1 MHFCALFCHIPDHRT
16 RKVYA
21 LAFAQQSSQHC
32 STGKM
37 GRHFDV
43 TYEEVD
49 IEIISSSLLGSEGE
63 SVRLTMVRYVPTF
76 IMVGSFFLY
85 FVLYKVVF
93 PMTRPKTTAEIE
105 RTLRMRDAHNFSLFV
120 YSAICCIGCTAYL
133 LLDGQ
138 LFDWHRLLC
147 TPVEGTLLRPL
158 SVTFTLSKI
167 WEWWDTA
174 FIVWLGSRPPQ
185 FLHLYHHATTF
196 WLFCFV
202 MNLPG
207 PEKFGMMLNGGVHM
221 LMYSHYWRPWP
232 KALIPAITILQIAQ
246 LAFVTYA
253 YTVNP
258 RECPDAL
265 FNAGP
270 QEYVLEFITA
280 YGMVPVFLAFFIKF
294 FVKLF
299 ILGSKRSQR
308 SNKKKNIGAIKAKES

>member
-1 MHFCALFCHIPDHRT
+1 
-16 RKVYA
+16 
-21 LAFAQQSSQHC
+21 
-32 STGKM
+32 
-37 GRHFDV
+37 
-43 TYEEVD
+43 
-49 IEIISSSLLGSEGE
+49 
-63 SVRLTMVRYVPTF
+63 
-76 IMVGSFFLY
+76 
-85 FVLYKVVF
+85 
-93 PMTRPKTTAEIE
+93 
-105 RTLRMRDAHNFSLFV
+105 
-120 YSAICCIGCTAYL
+120 
-133 LLDGQ
+133 
-138 LFDWHRLLC
+138 
-147 TPVEGTLLRPL
+147 
-158 SVTFTLSKI
+158 
-167 WEWWDTA
+167 
-174 FIVWLGSRPPQ
+174 
-185 FLHLYHHATTF
+185 
-196 WLFCFV
+196 

-294 FVKLF
+294 FVKRF